1 MVRTDAPWRRL
12 QRRRVLIRRELQRTR
27 HLRQSTTSL
36 IRRPRYLRLGVR
48 DRILGE
54 TRASSK
60 QLGLLAQA
68 LAIYESTVKCE
79 DEAGRVAPDVPAS
92 RDHHAGWKGAASC
105 DADADADARW
115 SRPRPQ
121 LGADRRAR
129 VALARS
135 LARCTPGWAASA
147 GADTGSD
154 GALVSRPSERGA
166 PARTGLLVT
175 ATRARSRVR
184 EQRRRRR
191 R

>member
-12 QRRRVLIRRELQRTR
+12 QRRRGLIRRELQRTR

-135 LARCTPGWAASA
+135 LAARLGGQPRRVPTPALTVRSSA
-147 GADTGSD
+147 G
-154 GALVSRPSERGA
+154 RPSAARRRA
-166 PARTGLLVT
+166 PAY
-175 ATRARSRVR
+175 
-184 EQRRRRR
+184 
-191 R
+191 